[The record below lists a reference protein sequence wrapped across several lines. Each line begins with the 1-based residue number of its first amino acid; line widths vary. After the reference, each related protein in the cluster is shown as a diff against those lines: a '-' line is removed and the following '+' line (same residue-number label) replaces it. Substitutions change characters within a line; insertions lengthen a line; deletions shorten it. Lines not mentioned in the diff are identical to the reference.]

1 MNYGGRDGTPHAFY
15 YGMIGYQ
22 TTGQENSMKTETQPK
37 TYTCWNCG
45 EKATYGKPHACDV
58 ILKDVCPSC
67 GADEQTGCY
76 CSAQPKGGK

>member
-58 ILKDVCPSC
+58 RFYTST
-67 GADEQTGCY
+67 AA
-76 CSAQPKGGK
+76 AQAGELATAAQRKGGK